1 MIDRTIIRDTFLN
14 IITLFFILLS
24 PPPPPLLPPPPPPL
38 PSLPLLSLLS
48 LLQLQDASRNKFS
61 KCEYIDIDWGVGT
74 GGDQDEEGIYQS
86 PLDMQTNGGG
96 MKRSETADN
105 IIGGSSVGSSNS
117 GNISPSYSPRISRHV
132 TSSPLV
138 SKRPFSQYIDAK
150 GSSGLLSKQ
159 RSPSKKSSFLIPN
172 QNPYPPPSNPAPPP
186 PVRTVSKTAV
196 PLT

>member
-1 MIDRTIIRDTFLN
+1 M
-14 IITLFFILLS
+14 FFVLLS
-24 PPPPPLLPPPPPPL
+24 PPPPPSPPLPPPPYPPLPPPPPSPLPPPPPL
-38 PSLPLLSLLS
+38 PLPLPLPLP
-48 LLQLQDASRNKFS
+48 QLQDASRNKFS

-105 IIGGSSVGSSNS
+105 IIGGLTVGSSNS
-117 GNISPSYSPRISRHV
+117 GNNSPSYSPRITRHI
-132 TSSPLV
+132 TSSPLM
-138 SKRPFSQYIDAK
+138 SKRPVSQFIDPK
-150 GSSGLLSKQ
+150 GSSGLLGTQ
-159 RSPSKKSSFLIPN
+159 RSPSKKSSFFIPN